1 MNDFKECYQSAVN
14 EMLGEKEFHIDASQC
29 MDESRHTR
37 FVVRRIK
44 RTMTTAF
51 SAACVIFLCGF
62 GTAKAAEYIENVIKV
77 NQWGFESADAV
88 TMARNEGEETQ
99 AHIISEEIGLGM
111 EAGGNSQETANFKE
125 ESEADMQPAFP
136 GEETSG
142 RGMASAQEGSVED
155 MESGNTEK
163 IEDMQKN
170 SMQQSQEEAAM
181 PMADTSEAG
190 SAEELGTSKKEVIEE
205 LDIEEIPVKNY
216 TSWKEFQESED
227 IIFPQPSIIVGRDG
241 VNVDITIC
249 GDWAMARY
257 DVDGKV
263 IWVER
268 TDYAQTQGHAS
279 SKVFPGGVCNERTYT
294 TAQGHTYTLVDSVR
308 ENEEEELQIH
318 GAVSVG
324 TYEAYIDLMG
334 YTEAEAKEIIESI
347 DLREYE

>member
-1 MNDFKECYQSAVN
+1 MNDFKECYRSAVN
-14 EMLGEKEFHIDASQC
+14 DMLSTNEFHIDASQC
-29 MDESRHTR
+29 MDERRHNR
-37 FVVRRIK
+37 FVVRRMK

-77 NQWGFESADAV
+77 NQWGFESADAA
-88 TMARNEGEETQ
+88 TMARNEAEKTE
-99 AHIISEEIGLGM
+99 AHIISEEIGL
-111 EAGGNSQETANFKE
+111 EAEDGGNSPEIARIQNEPG
-125 ESEADMQPAFP
+125 ADMQAALP
-136 GEETSG
+136 GEEDL
-142 RGMASAQEGSVED
+142 RGEIPPMQESSVED
-155 MESGNTEK
+155 KASQK
-163 IEDMQKN
+163 IGQPEDMQENPMQKGGKEVAM
-170 SMQQSQEEAAM
+170 SM
-181 PMADTSEAG
+181 TEAG
-190 SAEELGTSKKEVIEE
+190 TSGGVEEGTDAPEKEMAQ
-205 LDIEEIPVKNY
+205 DIEEIPVKNY
-216 TSWKEFQESED
+216 TSWKEFEENED
-227 IIFPQPSIIVGRDG
+227 IIFPQPSIIVAKAAG
-241 VNVDITIC
+241 NVDITIC

-257 DVDGKV
+257 DMDGKV

-294 TAQGHTYTLVDSVR
+294 TAQGHTYTLVDSVKGS
-308 ENEEEELQIH
+308 EEEELQIH